1 MTAMTTHTLI
11 ELRGSLRNR
20 QLLFLTYAFP
30 LGFYAL
36 MGLVMTG
43 INPAFTETMIPAMI
57 IFAIMITTL
66 MGLPDPIVNA
76 RDAGIFRSYKI
87 FGVPA
92 VNILFAPALTANL
105 HIAVVANIIAWTA
118 GPLFGAQGPTDVLG
132 FVLVT
137 VMTTLAF
144 TGLGVLIGVVSSS
157 SRAGLLWSQLIFL
170 PSMLVSGLMVP
181 YEILPDSAKGLAL
194 LFPTTYAMNAYNSLA
209 YGLEPAF
216 SPAASLAILLA
227 GGLLA
232 IGLAALLFN
241 WDRQNRTARLHPAFG
256 LLAMLP
262 YIAGML
268 AAGY

>member
-1 MTAMTTHTLI
+1 MTALATHTLI

-43 INPAFTETMIPAMI
+43 INPAFKASMIPAMV

-92 VNILFAPALTANL
+92 ANVLFAPALTVNL
-105 HIAVVANIIAWTA
+105 HIVVVASIITLTA
-118 GPLFGAQGPTDVLG
+118 GPLFGAQVPTNALG

-137 VMTTLAF
+137 AVAMF
-144 TGLGVLIGVVSSS
+144 TFSGLGVLIGVVSSS
-157 SRAGLLWSQLIFL
+157 ARVGLLWSQLIFL
-170 PSMLVSGLMVP
+170 PSMLVSGLMIP
-181 YEILPDSAKGLAL
+181 YEMLPASAQRLAL
-194 LFPTTYAMNAYNSLA
+194 LFPTTYAMNGYTGLA
-209 YGLEPAF
+209 YGVQPPFNTEM
-216 SPAASLAILLA
+216 SLVILLA
-227 GGLLA
+227 GGLLS
-232 IGLAALLFN
+232 IVLAVLMFN
-241 WDRQNRTARLHPAFG
+241 WDRSNRTARLHPAFG
-256 LLAMLP
+256 LLAMAP
-262 YIAGML
+262 YVVGML
-268 AAGY
+268 LV